1 MLHSVNDLAC
11 VFDGLLKLEIGMFG
25 KPAIALLFAVA
36 ISSGSAFADFSAG
49 MSAAQLE
56 TEARAQVAAG
66 RSAADIAK
74 AGLQARVNA
83 GFLTTA
89 MLLAGI
95 NSSAAITGL
104 VSAGGNLDQVV
115 GAAFA
120 AGIPDATITTAA
132 TGGGA
137 VDEAVIAAL
146 ARAHGNDSKT
156 RLTGTPNPA
165 ANPGAGNTASPN

>member
-1 MLHSVNDLAC
+1 
-11 VFDGLLKLEIGMFG
+11 MFG
-25 KPAIALLFAVA
+25 KLANALFLAVS

-56 TEARAQVAAG
+56 TEARAQAAAG
-66 RSAADIAK
+66 KSAADIAR
-74 AGLQARVNA
+74 AGLTARVNA

-120 AGIPDATITTAA
+120 AGIPEATITTAA

-137 VDEAVIAAL
+137 TGDAVNAAL
-146 ARAHGNDSKT
+146 ALARGDGSKT

-165 ANPGAGNTASPN
+165 GNPGAGNTASPN